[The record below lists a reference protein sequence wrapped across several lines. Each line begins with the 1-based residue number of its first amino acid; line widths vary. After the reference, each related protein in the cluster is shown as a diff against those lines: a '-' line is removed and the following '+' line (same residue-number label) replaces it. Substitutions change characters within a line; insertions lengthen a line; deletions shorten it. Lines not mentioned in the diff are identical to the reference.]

1 MTENKAE
8 FICSIS
14 QNIIEVESMIKSLNE
29 INAGIVAFYPH
40 NDNKIITIEAPHFVN
55 YLKEQTIFHYT
66 GLLLDLKAQLD
77 NL

>member
-1 MTENKAE
+1 MTESQAE

-14 QNIIEVESMIKSLNE
+14 KNIKEVESMIKSLKE
-29 INAGIVAFYPH
+29 INAGIVVFYPH
-40 NDNKIITIEAPHFVN
+40 NENRITIESPHFVN